1 MLTKKLSALIYSL
14 IAVLAMA
21 GCSNTGVLEQKIN
34 SLTTKVDNL
43 STKVDSLSTEVTGL
57 NAQQEQSNKM
67 VSRVALTSKQAAMEA
82 KRANDRITNIVKS
95 YKK

>member
-1 MLTKKLSALIYSL
+1 MSSA
-14 IAVLAMA
+14 AMHVA
-21 GCSNTGVLEQKIN
+21 K
-34 SLTTKVDNL
+34 
-43 STKVDSLSTEVTGL
+43 TGL